1 MNRPLLGALALVVA
15 GVAVAH
21 GQEFG
26 QQPPPPPPMT
36 IPKDDT
42 RIEKLK
48 AEAVA
53 GVDRMKEQTQQ
64 MVDSIFSFG
73 ELGFQE
79 IETHRYV
86 VDILKKNGFTVQDGI
101 AGLPTAFMASWGSGK
116 PVIALGSDI

>member
-1 MNRPLLGALALVVA
+1 MNRPLLGVFALVAA

-36 IPKDDT
+36 IPKDDPRT
-42 RIEKLK
+42 VKLK

-53 GVDRMKEQTQQ
+53 GVDRMKDQTQQ

-86 VDILKKNGFTVQDGI
+86 VDNLKRNGFTVQEGSPASRPHEQLGI
-101 AGLPTAFMASWGSGK
+101 AYPTVK
-116 PVIALGSDI
+116 K